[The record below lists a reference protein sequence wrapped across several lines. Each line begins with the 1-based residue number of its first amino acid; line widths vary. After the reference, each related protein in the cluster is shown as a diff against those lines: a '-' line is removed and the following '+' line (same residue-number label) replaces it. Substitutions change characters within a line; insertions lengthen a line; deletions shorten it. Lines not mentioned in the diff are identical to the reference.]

1 MSKFFESL
9 PDGKGGFTTI
19 EWSLKDYLTVKAMGI
34 LVVMAA
40 TVITTSIIPAVW
52 LLLYFISD
60 EKERKVENI
69 VAILAGIYYL
79 MDYHNGWITF
89 LFLRIILSDGA
100 INAFTYFNT
109 ALIITHAILLFF
121 GRRIYFTDNTLND
134 DERMG
139 RFVGAVVVFLV
150 IGYMVAHA
158 LIPHIL
164 PPVIIPR

>member
-1 MSKFFESL
+1 MSKFFESI

-19 EWSLKDYLTVKAMGI
+19 EWSLKDYFTVKIMSI

-40 TVITTSIIPAVW
+40 TVIFTSFIPAIW

-79 MDYHNGWITF
+79 IDYHNGWITF

-100 INAFTYFNT
+100 INAFTYLNT
-109 ALIITHAILLFF
+109 ALIITHALLFF
-121 GRRIYFTDNTLND
+121 FSRRIYFADNTLD
-134 DERMG
+134 DKERMG
-139 RFVGAVVVFLV
+139 KFVGAVVVFLV
-150 IGYMVAHA
+150 IGYMFAHA
-158 LIPHIL
+158 IIPHIL